1 MQIVVKNKDTLLFD
15 EFKFKCSL
23 GKKGTTLNK
32 IEGDLKTPKGTYSI
46 GSLFYRKDKVV
57 RFSTKL
63 KKIPIKKNMY
73 WCNDINSKYYNKLI
87 TSPKKGKHEKMF
99 RDDGKYDLIII
110 INYNTKKIIK
120 KKGSAIFLH
129 LTSDYKK
136 TEGCVA
142 IKRKDMLVLLRL
154 VNKKTKIKIN

>member
-1 MQIVVKNKDTLLFD
+1 MQIIVKNKDTLLLD

-23 GKKGTTLNK
+23 GKRGTTFNK

-87 TSPKKGKHEKMF
+87 ASPKKGKHEKMF
-99 RDDGKYDLIII
+99 RDDGKYDFIII

-120 KKGSAIFLH
+120 NKGSAIFLH

-142 IKRKDMLVLLRL
+142 IKKTDMLVLLKL
-154 VNKKTKIKIN
+154 VNNKTKININ

>member
-1 MQIVVKNKDTLLFD
+1 MQIIVKNKDTLLLD

-23 GKKGTTLNK
+23 GKRGTTFNK

-63 KKIPIKKNMY
+63 KKISIKKNMY

-99 RDDGKYDLIII
+99 RDDGKYDFIII

-120 KKGSAIFLH
+120 NKGSAIFLH

-142 IKRKDMLVLLRL
+142 IKKTDMLVLLKL
-154 VNKKTKIKIN
+154 VNNKTKININ

>member
-1 MQIVVKNKDTLLFD
+1 MQIVLKNKDTLLLD
-15 EFKFKCSL
+15 EFKFKCSS
-23 GKKGTTLNK
+23 GKKGATFNK

-46 GSLFYRKDKVV
+46 GSVFYRKDKIV

-99 RDDGKYDLIII
+99 RNDSKYDLIII

-120 KKGSAIFLH
+120 NKGSAIFLH

>member
-1 MQIVVKNKDTLLFD
+1 MQIVLKNKDTLLLD
-15 EFKFKCSL
+15 EFKFKCSS
-23 GKKGTTLNK
+23 GKKGATFNK

-57 RFSTKL
+57 KFSTKL

-99 RDDGKYDLIII
+99 RDDGKYDFIII

-120 KKGSAIFLH
+120 NKGSAIFLH
-129 LTSDYKK
+129 LTHDYKK
-136 TEGCVA
+136 TEGCIA
-142 IKRKDMLVLLRL
+142 IKRNDMMVLLKL
-154 VNKKTKIKIN
+154 VNEKTKIKIN

>member
-1 MQIVVKNKDTLLFD
+1 MQIVVKNKDTLLLD

-23 GKKGTTLNK
+23 GKKGTTFK
-32 IEGDLKTPKGTYSI
+32 KMEGDLKTPKGTYSI
-46 GSLFYRKDKVV
+46 GSLFYRKDKIV

-99 RDDGKYDLIII
+99 RNDSKYDLIII

-120 KKGSAIFLH
+120 NKGSAIFLH

-142 IKRKDMLVLLRL
+142 IKKTDMLVLLKL
-154 VNKKTKIKIN
+154 VNNKTKININ

>member
-1 MQIVVKNKDTLLFD
+1 MQIIVKNKDTLLLD

-23 GKKGTTLNK
+23 GKKGTTFNK
-32 IEGDLKTPKGTYSI
+32 IEGDSKTPKGTYSI
-46 GSLFYRKDKVV
+46 GSVFYRKDKIV

-120 KKGSAIFLH
+120 NKGSAIFLH
-129 LTSDYKK
+129 LTNDYKK

-142 IKRKDMLVLLRL
+142 IKKTDMLVLLKL
-154 VNKKTKIKIN
+154 VNNKTKININ